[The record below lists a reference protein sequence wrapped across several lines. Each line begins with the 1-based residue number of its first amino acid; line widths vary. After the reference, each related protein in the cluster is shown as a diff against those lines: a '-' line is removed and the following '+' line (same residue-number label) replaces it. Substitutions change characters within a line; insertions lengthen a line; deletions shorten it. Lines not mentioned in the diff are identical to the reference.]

1 MIIFRAYSQPERDG
15 YRIETAVKDP
25 AESLPVTIDCYDLCA
40 IKWQAN
46 ELQTITI
53 DYVRPTVANGFAY
66 QCTTA
71 GTTGSREP
79 RWPTTLAQTVV
90 DGSVTWTC
98 VAASANGL
106 NVLTSPTATPDTGL
120 TVSNVAVSESTK
132 ITATYSS
139 GTADQDY
146 DVVYSFT
153 LGGVTRIARQMVQV
167 RKR

>member
-1 MIIFRAYSQPERDG
+1 MISFRVSALSGDQ
-15 YRIETAVKDP
+15 YRAPAAVKDP
-25 AESLPVTIDCYDLCA
+25 AESLIVTLDCYDLCA
-40 IKWQAN
+40 IRWRSN
-46 ELQTITI
+46 EQQTATS
-53 DYVRPTVANGFAY
+53 DYVRPTTPNGFAY

-98 VAASANGL
+98 VAASTNGI
-106 NVLTSPTATPDTGL
+106 NAVTSPSATPDTGL
-120 TVSNVAVSESTK
+120 TVSNVAASESTK
-132 ITATYSS
+132 ITATYAGGSL
-139 GTADQDY
+139 GQDY